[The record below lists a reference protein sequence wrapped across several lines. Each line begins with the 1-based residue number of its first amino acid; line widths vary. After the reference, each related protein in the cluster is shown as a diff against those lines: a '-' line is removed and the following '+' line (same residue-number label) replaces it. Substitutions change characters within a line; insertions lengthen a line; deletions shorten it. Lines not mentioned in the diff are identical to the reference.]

1 MRKRSLRS
9 TFNKEKVMSDFINCV
24 GCGATI
30 HKTALVCPKCGAPQT
45 AAAISTKTA
54 KVAATPQDYSAV
66 PWFRRRWF
74 VLLCL
79 ITVTPVASLLAM
91 TGEVFYSSK
100 GEVKQF
106 PKNIKTGLMIASLL
120 WITYLVNSNSMGA
133 FAAIALLVVAVIL
146 AFKK

>member
-1 MRKRSLRS
+1 
-9 TFNKEKVMSDFINCV
+9 MSDFINCV

-30 HKTALVCPKCGAPQT
+30 HKTAVACPKCGAPQKVVAT
-45 AAAISTKTA
+45 AQSASAV
-54 KVAATPQDYSAV
+54 VAAQQGYSAV

-79 ITVTPVASLLAM
+79 VTITPVASLLAM

-106 PKNIKTGLMIASLL
+106 PKSIRNGMLFAPVLWAMSVFGGGSSAALAAVGLIV
-120 WITYLVNSNSMGA
+120 Y
-133 FAAIALLVVAVIL
+133 ALIL